1 MYQLLTLIFNICL
14 FKKGP
19 QDMPVTKALLLLLI
33 PVYFCISLLVLIL
46 NMDFIHA
53 IFQTTVEIV
62 LLLGFVK
69 VILFFA
75 KKPARYQ
82 QTASALIATD
92 SLISFFAIPVMAT
105 LVGDGSAFSILS
117 IIALMIWHWLVSGH
131 IFSQA
136 LEKPFTFG
144 LGLALLYI
152 LISSQVIGLIFPQI
166 VAVE

>member
-1 MYQLLTLIFNICL
+1 
-14 FKKGP
+14 
-19 QDMPVTKALLLLLI
+19 MPVAKVLLLLLI

-53 IFQTTVEIV
+53 IFQTAVEIV

-69 VILFFA
+69 VVLFFA

-82 QTASALIATD
+82 QTASALVATD

-105 LVGDGSAFSILS
+105 LTGGGSAFSIIS
-117 IIALMIWHWLVSGH
+117 VIALMTWHWLVSGH
-131 IFSQA
+131 VFSQA

-152 LISSQVIGLIFPQI
+152 LVSSQVMGLIFPQM
-166 VAVE
+166 VVVE

>member
-1 MYQLLTLIFNICL
+1 MYQLLTLVFNICL

-19 QDMPVTKALLLLLI
+19 QDMPVAKALLFLLI

-46 NMDFIHA
+46 SMDFIHA
-53 IFQTTVEIV
+53 VFQTLVELA

-69 VILFFA
+69 GVLFFA

-92 SLISFFAIPVMAT
+92 SLISFFATPVMAT
-105 LVGDGSAFSILS
+105 LIGEGSAISIIS

-152 LISSQVIGLIFPQI
+152 LVSSQVMGLIFPQMVVI
-166 VAVE
+166 E